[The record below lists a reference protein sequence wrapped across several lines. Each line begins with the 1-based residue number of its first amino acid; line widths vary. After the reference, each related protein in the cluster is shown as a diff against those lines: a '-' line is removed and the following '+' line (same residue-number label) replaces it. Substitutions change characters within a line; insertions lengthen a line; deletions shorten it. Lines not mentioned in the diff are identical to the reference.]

1 MKDNKVPQVSGH
13 LPASKPMILAL
24 AALGVVFGDI
34 GTSPL
39 YALRECFSGSSGMAL
54 TPVNIIG
61 IVSVMIWTLILVV
74 CVKYVI
80 IVLRADNNGEGGIL
94 ALMALVTKDSSGSAF
109 IKRHYSFFLLLG
121 ILGVTLLFSDGV
133 ITPAIT
139 VLGAVEGL
147 SEATPALKSIIIPVS
162 LVILIALFLVQH
174 KGTAK
179 MGALF
184 GPILLIWFIAIA
196 LLGINAI
203 VKNPVIIKALNPWYA
218 VAFFTHNGLLRSFPV
233 MGSVFLAVTGA
244 EVLYADLGHFGRKPI
259 RLAWFALAFPSLI
272 LNYAGQGAFL
282 LSQPA
287 SIANLF
293 YLLVPAKML
302 YPMIILSSLAAIIA
316 SQAVISGAF
325 SIARQAVQLGF
336 WPRLQILHTSSSTAG
351 QVYVP
356 FVNWFLMSGVIA
368 LVLIFKASSNLAAAY
383 GIAVSATMLITTML
397 ILVVAR
403 TQWKI
408 PLPVVAG
415 AGILMFFVDGLFF
428 SSNILKIQS
437 GGWLVLCIASAIYLF
452 MKTWLDGREI
462 LKKSVVLNALDI
474 AVFAQEIATTIPLKI
489 PGTAVFLGG
498 NPQGVPRA
506 LLHNIKH
513 NKVLHEHTIILS
525 VQTEDVPT
533 IPEEERVIID
543 SMGNG
548 IYRLSA
554 RFGFSETPDIP
565 RMLAA
570 IHFPDLQ
577 FDPMKTT
584 FFLGR
589 ELIVASPA
597 HTMQRWRKILFMFM
611 SHNALNA
618 TNFFKLPANRVVELG
633 SQITL

>member
-1 MKDNKVPQVSGH
+1 
-13 LPASKPMILAL
+13 
-24 AALGVVFGDI
+24 
-34 GTSPL
+34 
-39 YALRECFSGSSGMAL
+39 
-54 TPVNIIG
+54 
-61 IVSVMIWTLILVV
+61 
-74 CVKYVI
+74 
-80 IVLRADNNGEGGIL
+80 
-94 ALMALVTKDSSGSAF
+94 
-109 IKRHYSFFLLLG
+109 
-121 ILGVTLLFSDGV
+121 
-133 ITPAIT
+133 
-139 VLGAVEGL
+139 
-147 SEATPALKSIIIPVS
+147 
-162 LVILIALFLVQH
+162 
-174 KGTAK
+174 
-179 MGALF
+179 
-184 GPILLIWFIAIA
+184 
-196 LLGINAI
+196 
-203 VKNPVIIKALNPWYA
+203 
-218 VAFFTHNGLLRSFPV
+218 
-233 MGSVFLAVTGA
+233 
-244 EVLYADLGHFGRKPI
+244 
-259 RLAWFALAFPSLI
+259 
-272 LNYAGQGAFL
+272 
-282 LSQPA
+282 
-287 SIANLF
+287 
-293 YLLVPAKML
+293 
-302 YPMIILSSLAAIIA
+302 
-316 SQAVISGAF
+316 
-325 SIARQAVQLGF
+325 
-336 WPRLQILHTSSSTAG
+336 
-351 QVYVP
+351 
-356 FVNWFLMSGVIA
+356 MSGVIA